1 MRSAVVAVIIG
12 LWVAAA
18 PAPANGQSSGATTM
32 SEAVAQL
39 GTPSYDRN
47 CADGSIT
54 LAWKGRDGHDRPRTQ
69 LQPARAYTR
78 RGIGSSHAVR
88 RTDTRV
94 MKFDA
99 AGGLVWTRLV
109 H

>member
-1 MRSAVVAVIIG
+1 MRYAVVAVMIG
-12 LWVAAA
+12 LWVAVA
-18 PAPANGQSSGATTM
+18 PAPANGQSAGATTM
-32 SEAVAQL
+32 SQAVAQL

-54 LAWKGRDGHDRPRTQ
+54 LAWKDGDGQDRPRAQ

-78 RGIGSSHAVR
+78 RGIGSSHTGR